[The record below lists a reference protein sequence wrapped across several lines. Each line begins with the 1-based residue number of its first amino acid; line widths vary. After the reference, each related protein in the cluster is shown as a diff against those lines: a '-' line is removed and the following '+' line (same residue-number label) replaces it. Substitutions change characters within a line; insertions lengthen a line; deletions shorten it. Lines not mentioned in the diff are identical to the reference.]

1 MTTTTLTV
9 GRTSGWDE
17 EKGER
22 MDLKALTITGM
33 LERAAEATPAFARN
47 RAMLIPLLHRI
58 QDDQG
63 YLSPEMLQALSRRL
77 SIPLSEIYGVASF
90 YDQFHFSPRGRTVV
104 RVCTGTACH
113 VKGASEVLSLLQ
125 ERFQV
130 EVGGTTPDLVM
141 TLETVSCIGCCGLAP
156 VISVNT
162 DVVGELSSEGVDQ
175 VIERIITT

>member
-1 MTTTTLTV
+1 MH
-9 GRTSGWDE
+9 
-17 EKGER
+17 GEV
-22 MDLKALTITGM
+22 MDVAALALGDM
-33 LERAAEATPAFARN
+33 LERMVEVTPEFAKTRSL
-47 RAMLIPLLHRI
+47 LIPLLHRI

-63 YLSPEMLQALSRRL
+63 YLSPEMLNALSRKL

-90 YDQFHFSPRGRTVV
+90 YHQFHFSPRGRTVV
-104 RVCTGTACH
+104 RVCMGTACH

-130 EVGGTTPDLVM
+130 GVGETTPDRVL

-162 DVVGELSSEGVDQ
+162 DVVGELSCERVGE
-175 VIERIITT
+175 VIERVIDE